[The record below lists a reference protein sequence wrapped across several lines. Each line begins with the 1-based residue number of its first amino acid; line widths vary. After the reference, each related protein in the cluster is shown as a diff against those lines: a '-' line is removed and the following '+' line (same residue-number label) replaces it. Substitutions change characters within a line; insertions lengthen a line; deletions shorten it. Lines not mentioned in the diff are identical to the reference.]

1 MLLKVGCGLSWL
13 EFEIL
18 QKYSYIKHGVLV
30 GSSDFYKGVDSKEKI
45 KELFSLRDVAFGVQ
59 KHEDQ
64 LIKIDLYDQVI
75 KESSD
80 ALFTEKK
87 ELALGIFHADC
98 QAALFFD
105 PIKKV
110 IANVHCGWRGNVLN
124 ILGKTVQTLKD
135 TFKSDP
141 KQLIVCISPSLGP
154 DRSEFIHYLNEL
166 PVSFYPFM
174 HKKNYFDLWKI
185 SESQLLKAGVEKN
198 NIEIARMCTFENN
211 QMFHSYR
218 RDKSAKRNLTF
229 IAITSHEQ

>member
-1 MLLKVGCGLSWL
+1 MLLKVSGGLSWL

-18 QKYSYIKHGVLV
+18 QKYPYIKHGVLV
-30 GSSDFYKGVDSKEKI
+30 GSNDFYKAFDSKKVI
-45 KELFSLRDVAFGVQ
+45 KELFGLKDLALGVQ

-64 LIKIDLYDQVI
+64 IIKIDLFDQVI
-75 KESSD
+75 QESSD

-105 PIKKV
+105 PVKKV

-124 ILGKTVQTLKD
+124 ILGKTVQTLRD
-135 TFKSDP
+135 TFESDP
-141 KQLIVCISPSLGP
+141 KELIVCISPSLGP

-166 PVSFYPFM
+166 PSSFYPFM
-174 HKKNYFDLWKI
+174 FKQNYFDLWSV
-185 SESQLLKAGVEKN
+185 SESQLLEAGVEKN
-198 NIEIARMCTFENN
+198 HIEIAKMCTFENKE
-211 QMFHSYR
+211 MFHSYR

-229 IAITSHEQ
+229 VAITSHEQ